1 MKVKI
6 FLTIILINLEVIFSN
21 INLKNDSSILN
32 NDTINNIIEDLDK
45 IISEIFDKIDDIEIN
60 MNDDDDDLLDNEL
73 FLDDKL
79 KEIINDDNLNEI
91 NFETLEMIDGKNNI
105 EEDEED
111 DESIWPERPIP
122 KYKFMF

>member
-45 IISEIFDKIDDIEIN
+45 IISEIFDGIDDIEIN
-60 MNDDDDDLLDNEL
+60 INDDDLLDNEL
-73 FLDDKL
+73 LFEDKL
-79 KEIINDDNLNEI
+79 KEIIADDDLNEI
-91 NFETLEMIDGKNNI
+91 NFENLEIIDGKSNI

-111 DESIWPERPIP
+111 DESIWPEKPIP
-122 KYKFMF
+122 KYKFIV